1 MFSLT
6 KYSRGA
12 DYSRIASSLVEN
24 SPNNNRV
31 MAGTRGSIPIG
42 GNIFVLGEGLYQRM
56 EKTMVIILRSNF

>member
-1 MFSLT
+1 MKFSLT

-24 SPNNNRV
+24 SPNNRV

-42 GNIFVLGEGLYQRM
+42 GNCSGEEGRGSLTEDRENY
-56 EKTMVIILRSNF
+56 VHNAP